1 MTGNKWLTGAA
12 MVVSALALTTGG
24 IALASAPHQSRSKSR
39 ATKASVSVTD
49 AISAFRAAPLTD
61 PSDAATEQA
70 LTSEFGPMAAEGM
83 PVGEADFSA
92 AHPAPVVGR
101 SSQVWIAPSGND
113 VCTYIPDPVNGWG
126 GGCYPV
132 GTVEKGEAYSIMGGP
147 TDGLGDNV
155 IVAVVVADG
164 ESAPQVVAPNGT
176 TSPLA
181 VNSNVAAALVPAGDS
196 LKVGAQTID
205 LSVILHPTKVRFVG

>member
-1 MTGNKWLTGAA
+1 MTGNKWLAGAA
-12 MVVSALALTTGG
+12 MIVSALALATGG
-24 IALASAPHQSRSKSR
+24 IALASSSNASRSKSR
-39 ATKASVSVTD
+39 ATKASISVTD
-49 AISAFRAAPLTD
+49 AIGAFRSPAVTD
-61 PSDAATEQA
+61 PTDVATQQA
-70 LTSEFGPMAAEGM
+70 LTSEFGPMAAGGL
-83 PVGEADFSA
+83 PVGQADFSA
-92 AHPAPVVGR
+92 ARPAPVAGR

-126 GGCYPV
+126 GGCYSV
-132 GTVEKGEAYSIMGGP
+132 GTVEQGEAYSIMGGP
-147 TDGLGDNV
+147 NDGLGDNV

-164 ESAPQVVAPNGT
+164 GSAPQVVAPNGT

-181 VNSNVAAALVPAGDS
+181 VSSNVAAALVPADDS

>member
-1 MTGNKWLTGAA
+1 MTGSKWLTGAA
-12 MVVSALALTTGG
+12 LVVSVLALTTGG
-24 IALASAPHQSRSKSR
+24 IALASASHRSRSRSR

-49 AISAFRAAPLTD
+49 AIGAFRSAPLTD
-61 PSDAATEQA
+61 STDVATEQA
-70 LTSEFGPMAAEGM
+70 LTGEFGSIATPI
-83 PVGEADFSA
+83 GEADFSA
-92 AHPAPVVGR
+92 AHPAPISGR

-132 GTVEKGEAYSIMGGP
+132 GTVEAGEAYSIMGGP
-147 TDGLGDNV
+147 NAGLGDNV
-155 IVAVVVADG
+155 IVAVVVSDG
-164 ESAPQVVAPNGT
+164 GPAPQLVAPNGT
-176 TSPLA
+176 TSTLA
-181 VNSNVAAALVPAGDS
+181 VSSNVAAALVPADDS